1 VKSALFAPL
10 FAALC
15 WLPALAG
22 AAEHHVVI
30 DGMQFSPRVVE
41 VKPGDTIVWENRD
54 MFAHNVTA
62 AGAKVSSGELAPGK
76 SWRYKV
82 AKGPSFD
89 YLCTLHPV
97 MKGRVEIAGPPP
109 RAPAR

>member
-1 VKSALFAPL
+1 VRPLLFTL
-10 FAALC
+10 L

-30 DGMQFSPRVVE
+30 DAMKFSPQVVQ

-62 AGAKVSSGELAPGK
+62 ATAKVSSGELAPGK
-76 SWRYKV
+76 TWRYV
-82 AKGPSFD
+82 VSARASFD
-89 YLCTLHPV
+89 YLCTLHPA
-97 MKGRVEIAGPPP
+97 MKGRVDVAKPS
-109 RAPAR
+109 R

>member
-1 VKSALFAPL
+1 VRRLFIALL
-10 FAALC
+10 

-30 DGMQFSPRVVE
+30 DAMKFSPQVVQ

-54 MFAHNVTA
+54 MFVHNVTA
-62 AGAKVSSGELAPGK
+62 AGAKVSSGDLAPGK
-76 SWRYKV
+76 TWRYV
-82 AKGPSFD
+82 VPARASFD

-97 MKGRVEIAGPPP
+97 MKGRVEIAGQQRRKRQKP
-109 RAPAR
+109 

>member
-1 VKSALFAPL
+1 VKPALLAPL

-15 WLPALAG
+15 WLPASAG
-22 AAEHHVVI
+22 AAEIHVAI
-30 DGMQFSPRVVE
+30 DGMQFSPQVVE

-62 AGAKVSSGELAPGK
+62 PAAKVSSGELAPGQ

-89 YLCTLHPV
+89 YVCTLHPV
-97 MKGRVEIAGPPP
+97 MKGRVTIAGPAR

>member
-1 VKSALFAPL
+1 MKPL
-10 FAALC
+10 LAALC

-30 DGMQFSPRVVE
+30 DAMTFTPQVVQ

-54 MFAHNVTA
+54 MFVHNVTA
-62 AGAKVSSGELAPGK
+62 AAAKVSSGDLAPGK
-76 SWRYKV
+76 TWRHV
-82 AKGPSFD
+82 VHATMSFD

-97 MKGRVEIAGPPP
+97 MKGRVDVK
-109 RAPAR
+109 

>member
-1 VKSALFAPL
+1 VRPL
-10 FAALC
+10 LAALC

-30 DGMQFSPRVVE
+30 DAMKFTPQVVQ

-54 MFAHNVTA
+54 MFVHNVTSA
-62 AGAKVSSGELAPGK
+62 AAKVSSGDLAPGK
-76 SWRYKV
+76 SWRYV
-82 AKGPSFD
+82 VRAGPSFD

-97 MKGRVEIAGPPP
+97 MKGRVDVAKPPH
-109 RAPAR
+109 

>member
-1 VKSALFAPL
+1 MRRLLIALL
-10 FAALC
+10 

-30 DGMQFSPRVVE
+30 DAMKFSPQVVQAR
-41 VKPGDTIVWENRD
+41 PGDTIVWENRD

-62 AGAKVSSGELAPGK
+62 AAAKVSSGDLAPGK
-76 SWRYKV
+76 TWRYV
-82 AKGPSFD
+82 VRAGASFD

-97 MKGRVEIAGPPP
+97 MKGRVDVAKPSH
-109 RAPAR
+109 